1 MKRLLCVCF
10 LLISVG
16 IQAQQEKILH
26 SAAARNIPFDDN
38 WLFIKDS
45 VVNAE
50 LSDYN
55 DSKWRKLN
63 LPHDWSIEDLPK
75 ISDDQVGGP
84 FDKKSVGGWAT
95 GHTVGGTGWYRK
107 KFITQKSYRDKMLT
121 IYFDGVYMN
130 SDVWLNGHHLGNHPY
145 GYTPFY
151 YDLTPYL
158 NPVGQ
163 QNTIA
168 VRVLNQGKN
177 SRWYSGSGIYRHVNL
192 IVTDRV
198 HIIPW
203 GVYITTPEVSRDK
216 AIIQVKTSLS
226 NNRNV
231 QTKIKLVT
239 TVFSPDGRSVAS
251 AQDSYAIDA
260 NAGETGMQRIS
271 IAKPVLWS
279 IETPGLYKAIT
290 EIKEGDRITDRVET
304 KFGIRSISFTAE
316 HGFQLNDRKV
326 LLKGGCIHHDNGPLG
341 AAVIYRAEERKIEIL
356 KKNGFNAIRT
366 SHNPPSAQLLDICDR
381 LGMLVIDEAFD
392 IWEHP
397 KNPQDYHLHFREW
410 WKKDLDAMIL
420 RDRNHPSVIIWS
432 VGNEVYERA
441 DSSGIRITKQL
452 TEETRLMDP
461 TRPVTAAHCVFW
473 QHPGY
478 KWDTT
483 AAAFALL
490 DIGGYNYMMSEYES
504 DHKKFPERV
513 MLGTESHPGS
523 ALENWNLVEKHPY
536 VIGDFV
542 WTAVDYIGESSIG
555 HATLDTGKKTQT
567 LLGWP
572 WFNAWCG
579 DIDLIGNKKP
589 QSYYRD
595 VVWRNTPI
603 SMAVHRPIP
612 QGMTENISA
621 WGWPDELQS
630 WTWPGEEGKTLQ
642 VRVFS
647 RAPLVRLLLNGK
659 IIGEKKIAKD
669 SITAIFQVSY
679 EPGTLKAVSIDNGR
693 ETGTVEIRTTG
704 RPKRIRLLADR
715 SKIKADRNDLSYVMV
730 EVVDENGQVVPDAA
744 LPLRFSIS
752 GPGKIAGVGNASPTE
767 MASFQQP
774 ECRTFNGKCLV
785 IVRPEEK
792 SGAVRLKATGDGL
805 SPAEIIITTIR

>member
-1 MKRLLCVCF
+1 MKRCLLVCF

-16 IQAQQEKILH
+16 LQAQQKNILP
-26 SAAARNIPFDDN
+26 AVATRNIPFDDN

-45 VVNAE
+45 IANAE
-50 LSDYN
+50 LQDYD
-55 DSKWRKLN
+55 DSRWRVVE

-75 ISDDQVGGP
+75 ISGDQVGGP
-84 FDKKSVGGWAT
+84 FDRNSVGGWAT

-107 KFITQKSYRDKMLT
+107 KFVTQRPHQNKILT
-121 IYFDGVYMN
+121 LYFDGVYMN
-130 SDVWLNGHHLGNHPY
+130 ADVWINGHHLGNHPY

-158 NPVGQ
+158 KPVGQ

-168 VRVLNQGKN
+168 VRVLNHGKN

-192 IVTDRV
+192 IVTDPV
-198 HIIPW
+198 HVDPW
-203 GVYITTPEVSRDK
+203 GVYITTPEVSGDK
-216 AIIQVKTSLS
+216 AVIHIRTSIN
-226 NNRNV
+226 NNRNA
-231 QTKIKLVT
+231 QAKIKLVT
-239 TVFSPDGRSVAS
+239 TIFSPAGKAAGSTQVS
-251 AQDSYAIDA
+251 FTIDA
-260 NAGETGMQRIS
+260 NTFDTAMQNIS
-271 IAKPVLWS
+271 IAKPLLWS
-279 IETPGLYKAIT
+279 VETPVLYKAIT
-290 EIKEGDRITDRVET
+290 EIKEGNKVIDRVET
-304 KFGIRSISFTAE
+304 SFGIRSISFTAE
-316 HGFQLNDRKV
+316 RGFLVNGRNVK
-326 LLKGGCIHHDNGPLG
+326 LKGGCIHHDNGLLG
-341 AAVIYRAEERKIEIL
+341 AAAIYRAEERKIEIL

-381 LGMLVIDEAFD
+381 LGMLVVDEAFD

-397 KNPQDYHLHFREW
+397 KNPEDYHLYFREW
-410 WKKDLDAMIL
+410 WKRDLDAMIL
-420 RDRNHPSVIIWS
+420 RDRNHPSVIMWS

-452 TEETRLMDP
+452 TKETRLMDP

-490 DIGGYNYMMSEYES
+490 DVGGYNYMMSEYES
-504 DHKKFPERV
+504 DHKKFPDRI

-555 HATLDTGKKTQT
+555 HASLDTVKKTQS

-579 DIDLIGNKKP
+579 DIDLIGIKKP

-603 SMAVHRPIP
+603 TMAVHRLIP
-612 QGMTENISA
+612 QGMFENVSA
-621 WGWPDELQS
+621 WGWPDEMQS
-630 WTWPGEEGKTLQ
+630 WTWPGEEGKPLQ

-647 RAPLVRLLLNGK
+647 RAPLVRLFLNGN

-669 SITAIFQVSY
+669 SITAIFQVPY
-679 EPGTLKAVSIDNGR
+679 EPGVLKAVSIDNGK
-693 ETGTVEIRTTG
+693 ETGTVEFKTTG
-704 RPKRIRLLADR
+704 RPNRIRLVPDR

-730 EVVDENGQVVPDAA
+730 EVVDASGQVVPNAA
-744 LPLRFSIS
+744 FPLEFSIS
-752 GPGKIAGVGNASPTE
+752 GPGKIVGVGNASPTE

-774 ECRTFNGKCLV
+774 RCRTFNGRCLV
-785 IVRPEEK
+785 IVRPDGGNGTIK
-792 SGAVRLKATGDGL
+792 LKATGEGL
-805 SPAEIIITTIR
+805 SAAEIIITTQK